1 MKIYLYFKTLFIF
14 SLVSYGSLFP
24 NYAFKKKVKS
34 ICSSYRVPVE
44 SANMSLE
51 TNIFSLS
58 LNSKRNNF
66 EMVMLVGFASAGQA
80 VSHQKSLALSNSYIP
95 STILI
100 QVTSPMSKGQSMVI
114 EGTCSVESSIALA
127 EGKMDSAEFMK
138 NIKIETL

>member
-1 MKIYLYFKTLFIF
+1 MKINLYFKTIFISFILF
-14 SLVSYGSLFP
+14 SGSLFS
-24 NYAFKKKVKS
+24 NYAFKKKVKN
-34 ICSSYRVPVE
+34 ICSSYRIPVE
-44 SANMSLE
+44 SSSMSLE

-80 VSHQKSLALSNSYIP
+80 VAHQKSLALSNAYIP
-95 STILI
+95 NTILV
-100 QVTSPMSKGQSMVI
+100 QVTSPMSKGENMII

-138 NIKIETL
+138 NIKIQTL